1 MLEENFAFIN
11 MLRRIRG
18 VALRDRQR
26 SENIRRDLGLKSI
39 TRVIRISRL
48 RWFGNVMK
56 MEPENEV
63 ERTVDLE
70 VEGRGPR

>member
-18 VALRDRQR
+18 VTLRERQR
-26 SENIRRDLGLKSI
+26 SENIRRDLGLKNI

-48 RWFGNVMK
+48 RWFGNVMR